1 MTTVMTVVTNRSRPG
16 AELRAAIYAAA
27 IAMFRKRGYGA
38 ASVNEIVAAAG
49 VAKGTFF
56 NFFPTKAHVL
66 KAYYAEI
73 DVEIARLR
81 KKLDPDDPA
90 GSLERYARGVERIL
104 RREGGLMLD
113 LLQAT
118 MSDPAMRAMDEDSG
132 SIDADE
138 FADFLRRAIT
148 AETLRADIDVNAATA
163 ALMDLWAGAVRA
175 WMANPEDSSLAKLF
189 GGRLKLLFEGIST

>member
-1 MTTVMTVVTNRSRPG
+1 MTSVMTMVTNRTRPR

-27 IAMFRKRGYGA
+27 IAMFRKRGYNA
-38 ASVNEIVAAAG
+38 ASVDEIVAAAG

-81 KKLDPDDPA
+81 KKLDPEDPA
-90 GSLERYARGVERIL
+90 GSLGRYARGVERIL

-118 MSDPAMRAMDEDSG
+118 LSDPAMRAMDADSG
-132 SIDADE
+132 GIDADE
-138 FADFLRRAIT
+138 FADFLRNAISAGT
-148 AETLRADIDVNAATA
+148 VREVDAVQTTA
-163 ALMDLWAGAVRA
+163 ALMDLWTGAVRA
-175 WMANPEDSSLAKLF
+175 WMTNPEGSSLAKLF
-189 GGRLKLLFEGIST
+189 GARLKLLFEGISA